1 MLDEIGGDWPGSGP
15 TDDPAA
21 PPTAGAERQKRRR
34 IMHLSKHCQHAN
46 GSVNVA
52 VDLACAQA
60 AAGHE
65 VWFLSGGGSF
75 VGLLERSGV
84 RHIELPQDQKQPRAL
99 AGSAIRLTRLIRRLK
114 PDVVHAHMMGG
125 AAIGWLA
132 TRLSSVPMVTTVHNS
147 FDWHSTLMR
156 LGDRV
161 VAVSAAERDQ
171 LLRRRFS
178 AERTDTI
185 WNAPENSPR
194 HAGLSHTAAVV
205 LQRPCVLAICG
216 LHRRKG
222 VFDLL
227 EACGQ
232 VFPDH
237 PQWRLYIAGEG
248 PDREQLERQ
257 AASLGLA
264 DRVTFLGFVELPR
277 TLYTQSD
284 IFVLAS
290 YADPGSLTIGEA
302 RAAGCTIVAT
312 AVGGTT
318 EMLEYGRAG
327 HLFRPGAVDQ
337 LAARLRAL
345 IADPEAR
352 ASLARQAR
360 EGAEVFDVA
369 RLVGDYQ
376 AVYERAIAQRRGRP
390 QPRS

>member
-1 MLDEIGGDWPGSGP
+1 MLDEIGVGEAWPDARLDG
-15 TDDPAA
+15 
-21 PPTAGAERQKRRR
+21 ERVRTPDTRPRRR
-34 IMHLSKHCQHAN
+34 IMHLSKHCHHAN

-52 VDLACAQA
+52 VDLACEQA

-84 RHIELPQDQKQPRAL
+84 RHVELPQDQKHPRTLARSAL
-99 AGSAIRLTRLIRRLK
+99 RLTRLVQKLR

-132 TRLSSVPMVTTVHNS
+132 TRLTSVPMVTTVHNS

-178 AERTDTI
+178 PQRTETI

-194 HAGLSHTAAVV
+194 HAGLSQAGSVV
-205 LQRPCVLAICG
+205 LRRPCVLAICG

-227 EACGQ
+227 DACSQ

-237 PQWRLYIAGEG
+237 PEWRLYIAGEG
-248 PDREQLERQ
+248 PDRERLEQQ

-264 DRVTFLGFVELPR
+264 DRVSFLGFIELPR

-337 LAARLRAL
+337 LAERLRAL
-345 IADPEAR
+345 IGDPQAR
-352 ASLARQAR
+352 AALAAQAR

-369 RLVGDYQ
+369 RLVEDYQ
-376 AVYERAIAQRRGRP
+376 AVYERAIAERR
-390 QPRS
+390 RSSKPAR